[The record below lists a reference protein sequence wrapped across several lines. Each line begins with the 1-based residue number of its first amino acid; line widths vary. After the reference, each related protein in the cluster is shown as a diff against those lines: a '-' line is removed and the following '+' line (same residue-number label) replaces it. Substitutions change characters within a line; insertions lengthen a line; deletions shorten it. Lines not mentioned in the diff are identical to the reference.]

1 MWHSVCCCV
10 LLAVLWLWQSVLLES
25 ATIFFTLFQSQVKE
39 RTGTI
44 EGGAGAVDVPFL
56 LLKTE
61 KKINKLIFNV

>member
-1 MWHSVCCCV
+1 MWHSVCCV
-10 LLAVLWLWQSVLLES
+10 LLAVLWLWQSLLLES

-39 RTGTI
+39 CTGTI
-44 EGGAGAVDVPFL
+44 EGCAGAVDVPCL